1 MKKKLLIITGIILSI
16 FLIGALYL
24 TVSAEEDYGYF
35 NQVELFESNG
45 NTITNNRLPSYYDT
59 ILSVGLSSQGIM
71 GSYVVID
78 KLSDEA
84 KEQFNGELKAH
95 VRFFDG
101 VYYLYIDEMS
111 RGEAIKVISH
121 EIIHIYQYN
130 SGQLFYENGEIT
142 WNLKKYDLSSLDYDN
157 RPWEKEAFDN
167 EDMLSKKIFE
177 TLY

>member
-1 MKKKLLIITGIILSI
+1 MKKKILIIIGVILLIFLVVVFSLNLS
-16 FLIGALYL
+16 AQ
-24 TVSAEEDYGYF
+24 EEGYF
-35 NQVELFESNG
+35 NKVDLLESYG
-45 NTITNNRLPSYYDT
+45 NTITNNQLPSYYDT
-59 ILSVGLSSQGIM
+59 ILSVGLSSQGVM
-71 GSYVVID
+71 EAYVVIN

-142 WNLKKYDLSSLDYDN
+142 WNFKKYDLSSIDYDN

>member
-16 FLIGALYL
+16 FLIGAFYL

-35 NQVELFESNG
+35 NKVELFESNG

-130 SGQLFYENGEIT
+130 SGLLFYENGEIT
-142 WNLKKYDLSSLDYDN
+142 WDFKKYDLSSIDYDN

-167 EDMLSKKIFE
+167 EDVLSKKIFE